1 MGTAAADAKR
11 RPWRVS
17 APTKKAGKNQTI
29 PPPDKVVMRLLL
41 DTSVLIDVL
50 RLRYGRRE
58 LLAELARGGNTLAT
72 TTLNVAE
79 LYAGM
84 RPEEEART
92 EKFLDALD
100 CYELT
105 TAAARLAGT
114 LKNKYARQGR
124 TLTLAD
130 TIVAAIAIERRCT
143 LMTDNRKDCPMLE
156 LDCYD
161 LPKA

>member
-1 MGTAAADAKR
+1 M
-11 RPWRVS
+11 P
-17 APTKKAGKNQTI
+17 
-29 PPPDKVVMRLLL
+29 LLL

-50 RLRYGRRE
+50 RLRHGRRE
-58 LLAELARGGNTLAT
+58 LLAHLAHAGNTLAT

-84 RPEEEART
+84 RPEEEAQT
-92 EKFLDALD
+92 EAFLDALD

-105 TAAARLAGT
+105 IAAARLAGT
-114 LKNKYARQGR
+114 LKNKYARKGR

-143 LMTDNRKDCPMLE
+143 LMTDNRKDFPMPE
-156 LDCYD
+156 IDCYD
-161 LPKA
+161 LPQP

>member
-1 MGTAAADAKR
+1 
-11 RPWRVS
+11 
-17 APTKKAGKNQTI
+17 
-29 PPPDKVVMRLLL
+29 MRLLL

-50 RLRYGRRE
+50 RLRHGRRE
-58 LLAELARGGNTLAT
+58 LLAELARGAHTLST
-72 TTLNVAE
+72 TALNVAE

-92 EKFLDALD
+92 EEFLDALE

-105 TAAARLAGT
+105 AEAGRLAGS
-114 LKNKYARQGR
+114 LKNKYTRKGL

-130 TIVAAIAIERRCT
+130 TIVAAIAIEQRCT
-143 LMTDNRKDCPMLE
+143 LMTDNRKDFPMPE

-161 LPKA
+161 LPEE